1 MRAAKAWVAA
11 IGTVV
16 MALTAAFADD
26 VVDTNEIGLLVTVLI
41 EAALTVLAVYQVRNA
56 GFVESG
62 K

>member
-26 VVDTNEIGLLVTVLI
+26 VFDANDAGMLVTVAI
-41 EAALTVLAVYQVRNA
+41 EAVLTVLAVYQVKNE
-56 GFVESG
+56 GFVETG
-62 K
+62 R